1 MSTNIGYSI
10 DSKYF
15 QCITFKKHSYDLQN
29 EIIKNWSEEFI
40 FLLFPVVALLVVAY
54 TPVQAQD
61 CADKAGVHTF
71 MTSGMINDTVI
82 ISQIK
87 SDSLAAAVSYS
98 SESIPTIFT
107 FLGKNINY
115 LPKAIEN
122 KSQGI

>member
-15 QCITFKKHSYDLQN
+15 QCITLKKHSYDLQN

-82 ISQIK
+82 ISQINRILWLML
-87 SDSLAAAVSYS
+87 SLILQEVYQ
-98 SESIPTIFT
+98 
-107 FLGKNINY
+107 LY
-115 LPKAIEN
+115 LLF
-122 KSQGI
+122 

>member
-1 MSTNIGYSI
+1 MIYKMKLLKTGV
-10 DSKYF
+10 
-15 QCITFKKHSYDLQN
+15 
-29 EIIKNWSEEFI
+29 KNLF

-107 FLGKNINY
+107 FLGKNIN
-115 LPKAIEN
+115 
-122 KSQGI
+122 